1 MKLSR
6 RQLRLIIENAMEDTL
21 DQLEKA
27 AMPIMDLIVGYHK
40 SRDIGY
46 SSFNVVVTKAD
57 IERGDFLKA
66 DSFIPKIEQQLK
78 KAISVVDKRSLF
90 AKLDELFSK
99 FVRDGKIEPFVFGA
113 ASAQGVD
120 KRFEDGSVKRADGL
134 SIFLDALLDKA
145 AISGMG
151 REGYLDFIS
160 STHRKQYTTIGG
172 PHYVYHLIP
181 SKANE
186 YQEKLDNINKSK
198 FPLTLELR
206 ESTK

>member
-1 MKLSR
+1 MRLSR
-6 RQLRLIIENAMEDTL
+6 GQLRLIIENTMEDTL

-40 SRDIGY
+40 SRGISY
-46 SSFNVVVTKAD
+46 SEFSFHVVVTKAD

-66 DSFIPKIEQQLK
+66 DSFISKIEQQLK

-99 FVRDGKIEPFVFGA
+99 FVRDGKIEPFAFGA

-120 KRFEDGSVKRADGL
+120 KRFEDGYAYKRADGL

-145 AISGMG
+145 AISCLG
-151 REGYLDFIS
+151 S
-160 STHRKQYTTIGG
+160 
-172 PHYVYHLIP
+172 
-181 SKANE
+181 
-186 YQEKLDNINKSK
+186 
-198 FPLTLELR
+198 
-206 ESTK
+206 